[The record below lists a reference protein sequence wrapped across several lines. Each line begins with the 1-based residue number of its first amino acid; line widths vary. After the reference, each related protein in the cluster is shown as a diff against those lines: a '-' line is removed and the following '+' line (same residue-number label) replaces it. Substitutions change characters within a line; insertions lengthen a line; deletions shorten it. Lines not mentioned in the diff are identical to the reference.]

1 MPGPADE
8 PDRRHP
14 PGSDRAGLRGPLE
27 RRGFQDGHPSL
38 GGQGQARAGRGQSE
52 QRLRAL
58 HRAQGEVTEMTAEV
72 VILGGGVGGTIVA
85 NLVAKKSSGR
95 ANVTVVDT
103 TGIHVYQPGFLYVA
117 VGKEQ
122 PSALRRAETSL
133 LRDDVSLVVDRAL
146 RVDTVARR
154 VQLESGRTL
163 PYDQLLL
170 ATGSRTVM
178 DEVQGAKDAHDFY
191 TMDGATRLFDALNAF
206 EGGSIVIGVAGIP
219 YKCPPAP
226 VEFVFL
232 LDDYLRARGIRDK
245 TEIKLLSPLNRA
257 FTIEATSKLVQPI
270 LAERGIE
277 LTGFFNVESVDPVA
291 KTVTSLEGET
301 MGYDLLI
308 LVPPHRGQEV
318 IESSRLGD
326 ERGWVPVD
334 KNTLKHTEFADIW
347 AVGDT
352 TNIPISKSGSVAHYE
367 ATVAAAE
374 IAAEVKGEPAPVH
387 VYDGKVMCFLE
398 AGQGKATT
406 IRFDYDHPPVSPS
419 PARRWHWAKAL
430 FNKTYWHTV
439 PQGRL
444 P

>member
-1 MPGPADE
+1 
-8 PDRRHP
+8 
-14 PGSDRAGLRGPLE
+14 
-27 RRGFQDGHPSL
+27 
-38 GGQGQARAGRGQSE
+38 
-52 QRLRAL
+52 
-58 HRAQGEVTEMTAEV
+58 MTAEV

-85 NLVAKKSSGR
+85 NLVAKKSSGS
-95 ANVTVVDT
+95 AHVTVVDT

-122 PSALRRAETSL
+122 PSALQRAETSL
-133 LRDDVSLVVDRAL
+133 LRDEVSLVVDRAL
-146 RVDTVARR
+146 RVDTVART

-178 DEVQGAKDAHDFY
+178 DEVPGAKDAHDFY
-191 TMDGATRLFDALNAF
+191 TMDGAVRLFEALKRF
-206 EGGSIVIGVAGIP
+206 EGGTIVIGVAGIP

-232 LDDYLRARGIRDK
+232 LDDYLRARGIREK
-245 TEIKLLSPLNRA
+245 SQIKLLSPLNRA

-277 LTGFFNVESVDPVA
+277 LTGFFNVETVDPVA
-291 KTVTSLEGET
+291 KTVSSLEGET
-301 MGYDLLI
+301 MDYDLLV
-308 LVPPHRGQEV
+308 LVPPHRGQKV
-318 IESSRLGD
+318 IEDSALGD

-334 KNTLKHTEFADIW
+334 KNTLKHTKFKNIW
-347 AVGDT
+347 AIGDT

-367 ATVAAAE
+367 ASVAADA
-374 IAAEVKGEPAPVH
+374 IMASVKGEAPPKH
-387 VYDGKVMCFLE
+387 IYDGKVMCFLE
-398 AGQGKATT
+398 TGQGQATT
-406 IRFDYDHPPVSPS
+406 IQFDYDHPPVSPT

>member
-1 MPGPADE
+1 
-8 PDRRHP
+8 
-14 PGSDRAGLRGPLE
+14 
-27 RRGFQDGHPSL
+27 
-38 GGQGQARAGRGQSE
+38 
-52 QRLRAL
+52 
-58 HRAQGEVTEMTAEV
+58 MTAEV
-72 VILGGGVGGTIVA
+72 VVLGGGVGGTIVA

-95 ANVTVVDT
+95 AHVTVVDT

-191 TMDGATRLFDALNAF
+191 TMDGAVRLFEALEGF
-206 EGGSIVIGVAGIP
+206 EGGTIVIGVAGIP

-232 LDDYLRARGIRDK
+232 LDDYLRARGIREK
-245 TEIKLLSPLNRA
+245 SQIKLLSPLNRA

-277 LTGFFNVESVDPVA
+277 LTGFFNVETVDPVA
-291 KTVTSLEGET
+291 KTVSSLEGET
-301 MGYDLLI
+301 MDYDLLV
-308 LVPPHRGQEV
+308 LVPPHRGQKV
-318 IESSRLGD
+318 IEDSALGD

-334 KNTLKHTEFADIW
+334 KNTLKHTKFENIW
-347 AVGDT
+347 AIGDT

-367 ATVAAAE
+367 ASVAADA
-374 IAAEVKGEPAPVH
+374 IMASVKGEAPPKH
-387 VYDGKVMCFLE
+387 IYDGRVMCFLE
-398 AGQGKATT
+398 TGQGQATT
-406 IRFDYDHPPVSPS
+406 IQFDYDHPPVSPT

>member
-1 MPGPADE
+1 MA
-8 PDRRHP
+8 
-14 PGSDRAGLRGPLE
+14 
-27 RRGFQDGHPSL
+27 
-38 GGQGQARAGRGQSE
+38 
-52 QRLRAL
+52 
-58 HRAQGEVTEMTAEV
+58 AEV

-85 NLVAKKSSGR
+85 NLVAKKSSGK
-95 ANVTVVDT
+95 AHVTVVDA
-103 TGIHVYQPGFLYVA
+103 TGTHVYQPGFLYVA

-122 PSALRRAETSL
+122 PSSLQRDETSL
-133 LRDDVSLVVDRAL
+133 LRNDVTLVVDRAV
-146 RVDTVARR
+146 RVDPVART

-163 PYDQLLL
+163 RYDQLLL

-178 DEVQGAKDAHDFY
+178 DEVPGAKDVHDFY
-191 TMDGATRLFDALNAF
+191 TMEGAIRLFEALKGF
-206 EGGSIVIGVAGIP
+206 EGGIIVIGVAGIP

-226 VEFVFL
+226 VEFAFL
-232 LDDYLRARGIRDK
+232 LDDYLRARGIREK
-245 TEIKLLSPLNRA
+245 AQIKLLSPLNRA

-291 KTVTSLEGET
+291 KTVSSLEGET
-301 MGYDLLI
+301 MDYDLLV
-308 LVPPHRGQEV
+308 LVPPHRGQKV
-318 IESSRLGD
+318 IELSVLGD

-334 KNTLKHTEFADIW
+334 KNTLKHTTFEHIW

-367 ATVAAAE
+367 ASVAANA
-374 IAAEVKGEPAPVH
+374 ILAEVKGEAPPKH
-387 VYDGKVMCFLE
+387 TYDGKVMCFLE
-398 AGQGKATT
+398 TGQGEATT
-406 IRFDYDHPPVSPS
+406 IQFDYDHPPVSPT

>member
-1 MPGPADE
+1 M
-8 PDRRHP
+8 
-14 PGSDRAGLRGPLE
+14 S
-27 RRGFQDGHPSL
+27 
-38 GGQGQARAGRGQSE
+38 
-52 QRLRAL
+52 
-58 HRAQGEVTEMTAEV
+58 AEV

-85 NLVAKKSSGR
+85 NLVAKQTQGR
-95 ANVTVVDT
+95 AHVTIVDA

-117 VGKEQ
+117 VGLEQ
-122 PSALRRAETSL
+122 PAALNRPESRL
-133 LRDDVSLVVDRAL
+133 LRDDVSLVVERAM
-146 RVDTVARR
+146 RVDPAEHTVY
-154 VQLESGRTL
+154 LESGRRL
-163 PYDQLLL
+163 RYDHLVL
-170 ATGSRTVM
+170 ATGSRTM
-178 DEVQGAKDAHDFY
+178 MGEVPGALDVHDFY
-191 TMDGATRLFDALNAF
+191 TMSGAKRLFKAL
-206 EGGSIVIGVAGIP
+206 EGFQQGTIVIGVAGIP

-226 VEFVFL
+226 VEFAFL
-232 LDDYLRARGIRDK
+232 LDDYLRARGIRNQ

-374 IAAEVKGEPAPVH
+374 IAAAVKDEPAPAH

-398 AGQGKATT
+398 TGQGKATT
-406 IRFDYDHPPVSPS
+406 IRFDYDHPPVSPT

>member
-1 MPGPADE
+1 VA
-8 PDRRHP
+8 
-14 PGSDRAGLRGPLE
+14 
-27 RRGFQDGHPSL
+27 
-38 GGQGQARAGRGQSE
+38 
-52 QRLRAL
+52 
-58 HRAQGEVTEMTAEV
+58 AEV

-85 NLVAKKSSGR
+85 NLVAKKSSEK
-95 ANVTVVDT
+95 AHVTVVDT

-117 VGKEQ
+117 VGQEQ
-122 PSALRRAETSL
+122 PSALQRPERSL
-133 LRDDVSLVVDRAL
+133 LRDDVTLVIDQATK
-146 RVDTVARR
+146 VDTVARK
-154 VQLESGRTL
+154 VLLESGRVL

-178 DEVQGAKDAHDFY
+178 DEIPGAGDAFDFY
-191 TMDGATRLFDALNAF
+191 TMSGAVRLAEALEAF
-206 EGGSIVIGVAGIP
+206 EGGAIVIGVAGIP

-232 LDDYLRARGIRDK
+232 LDDYLRSRGLREK
-245 TEIKLLSPLNRA
+245 CEIKLLSPLNRA

-277 LTGFFNVESVDPVA
+277 LTGFFNVESVDPDA
-291 KTVTSLEGET
+291 RTVHSLEGET
-301 MGYDLLI
+301 VAYDLLV
-308 LVPPHRGQEV
+308 LVPPHRGQKV
-318 IESSRLGD
+318 IEDSALGD

-334 KNTLKHTEFADIW
+334 KNTLKHTQFDHIW

-367 ATVAAAE
+367 ASVAAEA
-374 IAAEVKGEPAPVH
+374 IVAAVRGEAPPKH
-387 VYDGKVMCFLE
+387 TYDGKVTCFLE
-398 AGQGKATT
+398 TGHGEATT
-406 IRFDYDHPPVSPS
+406 IQFDYDHPPVSPT

>member
-1 MPGPADE
+1 M
-8 PDRRHP
+8 
-14 PGSDRAGLRGPLE
+14 S
-27 RRGFQDGHPSL
+27 
-38 GGQGQARAGRGQSE
+38 
-52 QRLRAL
+52 
-58 HRAQGEVTEMTAEV
+58 AEV

-85 NLVAKKSSGR
+85 NLVAKQTQGQ
-95 ANVTVVDT
+95 AHVTIVDA

-117 VGKEQ
+117 VGLEQ
-122 PSALRRAETSL
+122 PAALHRPESRL

-146 RVDTVARR
+146 RVDPAEHTVY
-154 VQLESGRTL
+154 LESGRRL
-163 PYDQLLL
+163 RYAHLVL
-170 ATGSRTVM
+170 ATGSRTIM
-178 DEVQGAKDAHDFY
+178 EEVPGAVDAHDFY
-191 TMDGATRLFDALNAF
+191 TMSGAQRLFKAL
-206 EGGSIVIGVAGIP
+206 EGFQQGTIVIGVAGIP

-226 VEFVFL
+226 VEFAFL
-232 LDDYLRARGIRDK
+232 LDDYLRARGIRNQ
-245 TEIKLLSPLNRA
+245 TEVKLLSPLNRA

-301 MGYDLLI
+301 VGYDLLI

-334 KNTLKHTEFADIW
+334 KNTLKHTQHADIW

-374 IAAEVKGEPAPVH
+374 IAAEVKGEAPPAH

-398 AGQGKATT
+398 TGQGKATT

>member
-1 MPGPADE
+1 MA
-8 PDRRHP
+8 
-14 PGSDRAGLRGPLE
+14 
-27 RRGFQDGHPSL
+27 
-38 GGQGQARAGRGQSE
+38 
-52 QRLRAL
+52 
-58 HRAQGEVTEMTAEV
+58 AEV
-72 VILGGGVGGTIVA
+72 LILGGGVGGTIIA
-85 NLVAKKSSGR
+85 NLVAKQTAGR
-95 ANVTVVDT
+95 AHVTVVDA

-117 VGKEQ
+117 VGQEK
-122 PSALRRAETSL
+122 PSALQRPERQL
-133 LRDDVSLVVDRAL
+133 LRHDVSLVVDRAT
-146 RVDTVARR
+146 RVDPAGRQ
-154 VQLESGRTL
+154 VQLESGATL

-178 DEVQGAKDAHDFY
+178 SEVPGGVAAHDFY
-191 TMDGATRLFDALNAF
+191 TMAGAGRLFKALAAF
-206 EGGSIVIGVAGIP
+206 QEGTIVIGVAGIP

-232 LDDYLRARGIRDK
+232 LDDYLRGRGIRDK
-245 TEIKLLSPLNRA
+245 VQIKLLSPLNRA

-277 LTGFFNVESVDPVA
+277 LTGFFNVESVDPVGR
-291 KTVTSLEGET
+291 TVTSLEGET
-301 MGYDLLI
+301 VSYDLLV
-308 LVPPHRGQEV
+308 LVPPHRGQNV
-318 IESSRLGD
+318 IEDSSLGD

-334 KNTLKHTEFADIW
+334 KNALKHTKFERIW
-347 AVGDT
+347 AIGDAT
-352 TNIPISKSGSVAHYE
+352 SIPISKSGSVAHYE
-367 ATVAAAE
+367 ASVAAAE
-374 IAAEVKGEPAPVH
+374 ISAAVNGEAPPAH

-398 AGQGKATT
+398 TGQGQATT

>member
-1 MPGPADE
+1 MA
-8 PDRRHP
+8 
-14 PGSDRAGLRGPLE
+14 
-27 RRGFQDGHPSL
+27 
-38 GGQGQARAGRGQSE
+38 SE
-52 QRLRAL
+52 VL
-58 HRAQGEVTEMTAEV
+58 
-72 VILGGGVGGTIVA
+72 ILGGGVGGTIVA
-85 NLVAKKSSGR
+85 NLVAKKSSGK
-95 ANVTVVDT
+95 AHVTVVDA

-122 PSALRRAETSL
+122 PSALQRAETSL
-133 LRDDVSLVVDRAL
+133 LRDDVSLVVDRAA
-146 RVDTVARR
+146 RVDTVARK

-178 DEVQGAKDAHDFY
+178 DEVPGAKEAYDFY
-191 TMDGATRLFDALNAF
+191 TMDGAVRLFEALKQF
-206 EGGSIVIGVAGIP
+206 EGGPIVIGVAGIP

-232 LDDYLRARGIRDK
+232 LDDYLRARGIREK
-245 TEIKLLSPLNRA
+245 TQIKLLSPLNRA

-277 LTGFFNVESVDPVA
+277 LTGFFNVESVDPIA
-291 KTVTSLEGET
+291 KTVSSLEGET
-301 MGYDLLI
+301 MDYDLLV
-308 LVPPHRGQEV
+308 LVPPHRGQKV
-318 IESSRLGD
+318 IEDSALGD

-334 KNTLKHTEFADIW
+334 KNTLKHMQFENIW
-347 AVGDT
+347 AIGDT

-367 ATVAAAE
+367 ASVVADAIMAS
-374 IAAEVKGEPAPVH
+374 VKGEATPKH
-387 VYDGKVMCFLE
+387 TYDGKVMCFLE
-398 AGQGKATT
+398 TGQGQATT
-406 IRFDYDHPPVSPS
+406 IQFDYDHPPVSPT

>member
-1 MPGPADE
+1 MG
-8 PDRRHP
+8 
-14 PGSDRAGLRGPLE
+14 
-27 RRGFQDGHPSL
+27 
-38 GGQGQARAGRGQSE
+38 
-52 QRLRAL
+52 
-58 HRAQGEVTEMTAEV
+58 AEV

-85 NLVAKKSSGR
+85 NLVAKQTQGR
-95 ANVTVVDT
+95 AHVTLVDA

-117 VGKEQ
+117 IGLEQ
-122 PSALRRAETSL
+122 PAALHRLESRL
-133 LRDDVSLVVDRAL
+133 LRDDVSLVVGRATK
-146 RVDTVARR
+146 VDPAAHTVL
-154 VQLESGRTL
+154 LESGRQL
-163 PYDQLLL
+163 RYDHLVL
-170 ATGSRTVM
+170 ATGSRTM
-178 DEVQGAKDAHDFY
+178 MGEVPGGLGAHDFY
-191 TMDGATRLFDALNAF
+191 TMSGAKRLYKAL
-206 EGGSIVIGVAGIP
+206 EGFQAGTIVIGVAGIP

-226 VEFVFL
+226 VEFAFL
-232 LDDYLRARGIRDK
+232 LDDYLRARGIRNQ

-301 MGYDLLI
+301 VGYDLLI

-318 IESSRLGD
+318 IEKSGLGD

-334 KNTLKHTEFADIW
+334 KNTLKHAQFADIW
-347 AVGDT
+347 AIGDT
-352 TNIPISKSGSVAHYE
+352 TSIPISKSGSVAHYE

-374 IAAEVKGEPAPVH
+374 IAAEVKGEAPPTH

-398 AGQGKATT
+398 TGQGKATT
-406 IRFDYDHPPVSPS
+406 IQFDYDHPPVSPS

>member
-1 MPGPADE
+1 MA
-8 PDRRHP
+8 
-14 PGSDRAGLRGPLE
+14 
-27 RRGFQDGHPSL
+27 
-38 GGQGQARAGRGQSE
+38 
-52 QRLRAL
+52 
-58 HRAQGEVTEMTAEV
+58 AEV
-72 VILGGGVGGTIVA
+72 LILGGGVGGTIVA

-95 ANVTVVDT
+95 AHVTVVDA

-122 PSALRRAETSL
+122 PPALQRPETSL
-133 LRDDVSLVVDRAL
+133 LRDDVSLVVDRAA
-146 RVDTVARR
+146 RVDTVART

-163 PYDQLLL
+163 SYDQLLL

-178 DEVQGAKDAHDFY
+178 DEVPGAKDAHDFY
-191 TMDGATRLFDALNAF
+191 TMDGAVRLFEALKRF
-206 EGGSIVIGVAGIP
+206 EGGTIVIGVAGIP

-245 TEIKLLSPLNRA
+245 SQIKLLSPLNRA

-277 LTGFFNVESVDPVA
+277 LTGFFNVETVDPVA
-291 KTVTSLEGET
+291 KTVSSLEGET
-301 MGYDLLI
+301 MDYDLLV
-308 LVPPHRGQEV
+308 LVPPHRGQKV
-318 IESSRLGD
+318 IEDSGLGD

-334 KNTLKHTEFADIW
+334 KNTLKHTKFEHIW

-367 ATVAAAE
+367 ASVAADA
-374 IAAEVKGEPAPVH
+374 IMAEVKREAPPKH
-387 VYDGKVMCFLE
+387 TYDGKVMCFLE
-398 AGQGKATT
+398 TGQGQATT
-406 IRFDYDHPPVSPS
+406 IQFDYDHPPVSPT